1 MSSFCWSFLPTVGR
15 SQARVK
21 YSTKHD
27 VRDEGDAC
35 FSDSLLPSFFFKYA
49 TPRLHCGACHANV
62 KPKFTKE
69 AASSK
74 FFENSHASRA
84 TWKNVQRRTNAS
96 KSTLLRTRKD
106 GGSFRDID
114 GAWRDHSFSVGDV
127 SAPRRTENRLYC
139 FFCLFILIK
148 LLKEKQEK
156 GSVGFVASSGVRL
169 QPCRVD
175 RRQRCMFVTDR
186 FSGV

>member
-27 VRDEGDAC
+27 VRVEGDAC
-35 FSDSLLPSFFFKYA
+35 FSFSTSVVCLQVRHTA
-49 TPRLHCGACHANV
+49 TALWGLSRQRQAKVHGRI
-62 KPKFTKE
+62 
-69 AASSK
+69 K
-74 FFENSHASRA
+74 FFENSHASQA

-106 GGSFRDID
+106 GGS
-114 GAWRDHSFSVGDV
+114 RDHSFSVGDV
-127 SAPRRTENRLYC
+127 SAPRRTENKLCC
-139 FFCLFILIK
+139 FFCLFILK

-169 QPCRVD
+169 QP
-175 RRQRCMFVTDR
+175 
-186 FSGV
+186 